1 MKKKIVLFCIVFI
14 IGAYLLY
21 QYIYKEHR
29 DISTEKAS
37 FVISVVELKKEY
49 NENDSLANV
58 KYLDKTIQI
67 HGSITNIDLSN
78 NYFSFSPK
86 YLEIFQKLPNLA
98 CLYLRN
104 KPLSRE
110 TPNYRKS
117 YISHIPNLKYLDD
130 RPIQP

>member
-37 FVISVVELKKEY
+37 FAISVVELKKEY

-78 NYFSFSPK
+78 KMVTIDSSLTAIIKGENASLKIYDKLNIKGRFIG
-86 YLEIFQKLPNLA
+86 YNDLLEEFEMDQCTIEK
-98 CLYLRN
+98 
-104 KPLSRE
+104 E
-110 TPNYRKS
+110 
-117 YISHIPNLKYLDD
+117 
-130 RPIQP
+130 

>member
-37 FVISVVELKKEY
+37 FAISVVELKKEY

-78 NYFSFSPK
+78 KMVTIDSSLTAIIKGENASLKIYDKLNIKGRFIG
-86 YLEIFQKLPNLA
+86 YDDLLEEFKMDECTVI
-98 CLYLRN
+98 
-104 KPLSRE
+104 E
-110 TPNYRKS
+110 
-117 YISHIPNLKYLDD
+117 
-130 RPIQP
+130 

>member
-37 FVISVVELKKEY
+37 FAISVVDLKKEY

-67 HGSITNIDLSN
+67 YGSITNIDLSN
-78 NYFSFSPK
+78 KMVTIDSSLTAIIKGENASLKVDDKLNIKGRFIGYDDL
-86 YLEIFQKLPNLA
+86 LEEFKMDECTVI
-98 CLYLRN
+98 
-104 KPLSRE
+104 E
-110 TPNYRKS
+110 
-117 YISHIPNLKYLDD
+117 
-130 RPIQP
+130 

>member
-37 FVISVVELKKEY
+37 FAISVVELKKEY

-78 NYFSFSPK
+78 KMVTIDSSLTAIIKGENASLKIYD
-86 YLEIFQKLPNLA
+86 KL
-98 CLYLRN
+98 
-104 KPLSRE
+104 
-110 TPNYRKS
+110 
-117 YISHIPNLKYLDD
+117 LKF
-130 RPIQP
+130 RSS